1 MFQTNPYKGTS
12 LRRMRSH
19 AHFCISEHTSHGM
32 MFPRFKLRMHTCGS
46 LRNMMLLQ
54 TQNPGRTPAGHQ
66 TGIGKSMQIP
76 YNSHDF
82 PPKLHGADSSRLDPS
97 FVLPFSH
104 HALALK
110 VSEPAMG
117 QVVMDPLLR
126 GTQSHSW

>member
-1 MFQTNPYKGTS
+1 
-12 LRRMRSH
+12 
-19 AHFCISEHTSHGM
+19 
-32 MFPRFKLRMHTCGS
+32 
-46 LRNMMLLQ
+46 MMLLQ

-97 FVLPFSH
+97 VVLPFSH